1 MSVVLDKVTEIQ
13 DQVIDY
19 IGSVKEPVVN
29 GVQSVVNFVMDRV
42 PEIPAVPF
50 ADKLATPAEVVDAEF
65 AFAGRLLDANKEI
78 AVGVVKAA
86 TPLTNKL
93 LDRKAV
99 KSAAKKPATKSTP
112 KAATKAA

>member
-19 IGSVKEPVVN
+19 IGSVKEP
-29 GVQSVVNFVMDRV
+29 VNFVMDRV